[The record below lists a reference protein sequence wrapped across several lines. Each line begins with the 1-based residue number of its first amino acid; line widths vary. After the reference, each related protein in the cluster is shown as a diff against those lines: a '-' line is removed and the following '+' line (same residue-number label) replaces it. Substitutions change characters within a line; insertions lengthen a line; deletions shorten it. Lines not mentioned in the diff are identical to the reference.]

1 MIMAKIATYS
11 DLPRRLDLAW
21 QMWGM
26 AARIMQAMGLH
37 RDGGRWNLD
46 EREVEQRRMVFWEL
60 YTTDIFNVRVQCLP
74 CTSCRP
80 ELIEQSRTWDR
91 P

>member
-1 MIMAKIATYS
+1 
-11 DLPRRLDLAW
+11 
-21 QMWGM
+21 MWGM

-60 YTTDIFNVRVQCLP
+60 YTTDIFNVSVLSP
-74 CTSCRP
+74 HPVHTSP
-80 ELIEQSRTWDR
+80 DQS
-91 P
+91 